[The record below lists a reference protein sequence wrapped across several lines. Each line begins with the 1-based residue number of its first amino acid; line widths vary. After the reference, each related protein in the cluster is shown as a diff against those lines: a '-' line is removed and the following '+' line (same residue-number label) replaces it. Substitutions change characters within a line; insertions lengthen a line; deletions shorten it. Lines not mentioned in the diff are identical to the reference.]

1 MFQLFMVIDSIVWFR
16 ESIDYLIWHNF
27 RELMEHMR
35 LIRNMSLEG
44 DIEAQLLGYGLG
56 KIVFEK

>member
-1 MFQLFMVIDSIVWFR
+1 
-16 ESIDYLIWHNF
+16 
-27 RELMEHMR
+27 MEHMR